1 MVPPAIHTAGLVN
14 ALKSGRGSAIAN
26 VADEQSVAD
35 MFQEPRTRALF
46 TNVFPGDEKW

>member
-1 MVPPAIHTAGLVN
+1 MDGRFFSKRIKKGISVPI
-14 ALKSGRGSAIAN
+14 
-26 VADEQSVAD
+26 AD